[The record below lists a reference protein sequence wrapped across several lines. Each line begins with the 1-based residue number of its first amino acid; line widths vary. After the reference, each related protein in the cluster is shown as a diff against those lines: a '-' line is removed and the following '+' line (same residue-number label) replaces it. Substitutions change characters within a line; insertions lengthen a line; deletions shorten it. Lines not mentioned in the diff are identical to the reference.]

1 MPNFNRH
8 DLPPR
13 HGGKWYN
20 AAMTRKDFFI
30 GSLAATAAA
39 GLKAAA
45 PEPAGK
51 IQGFDEPFESK
62 TDGPWRPFSDRKVR
76 VGIAG
81 YGACAFG
88 AAFFFQDHPNVDVV
102 AATDL
107 DPERCAKLA
116 QIVRAKRTWPSA
128 EEMIDKEGT
137 NMDAVFIAT
146 DAASHADLV
155 LRALDRGYHVCSAVP
170 ALLGERQL
178 DRAPK
183 LVEAV
188 KKSGRVYAL
197 FETTAFRPQTFAMRR
212 IYEAGGFGQ
221 MVYTEGEY
229 FHLSVGK
236 GSVGSYKGW
245 RIGLPPQYYPTH
257 SNGFY
262 TCVTHGHFTEVTC
275 VGTPDDNP
283 IYKERKNPYGNPF
296 RSEVAFFKTS
306 DGGSARMTVAWGL
319 PGYHGELGRCFGTK
333 GCFRNDRYA
342 GDNALVKDLKIIRTG
357 LPPGMKN
364 SGHHGGSH
372 PYLTD
377 DFLRAILVPG
387 HKACVDVATAL
398 NTTVSG
404 VYAHLSAMKGGETLK
419 VPVFSL

>member
-1 MPNFNRH
+1 MQI
-8 DLPPR
+8 
-13 HGGKWYN
+13 
-20 AAMTRKDFFI
+20 TRKDFFV
-30 GSLAATAAA
+30 GSLAATAALGA
-39 GLKAAA
+39 RAAA
-45 PEPAGK
+45 PNPVGK
-51 IQGFDEPFESK
+51 IQGFDESFESK
-62 TDGPWRPFSDRKVR
+62 TDGPWEPFSDKKVR

-81 YGACAFG
+81 YGVCTFG
-88 AAFFFQDHPNVDVV
+88 AVFFFQDHPNVEVV

-107 DPERCAKLA
+107 DPERCKKLA
-116 QIVRAKRTWPSA
+116 EVVHAKRTYPSA
-128 EEMIDKEGT
+128 EEMIDKEGK

-183 LVEAV
+183 MVEAV
-188 KKSGRVYAL
+188 KKSGLVYAL
-197 FETTAFRPQTFAMRR
+197 FETTAFRPQAIAMRR

-221 MVYTEGEY
+221 LACTEGEY
-229 FHLSVGK
+229 FHHSDPNWK
-236 GSVGSYKGW
+236 SIGSYNGDPNWKSIGSYKGW
-245 RIGLPPQYYPTH
+245 RVGLPPQYYPTH

-262 TCVTHGHFTEVTC
+262 TCVTHGHFTEVSC
-275 VGTPDDNP
+275 VGTTSDHPV
-283 IYKERKNPYGNPF
+283 YKERKNPYGNPF
-296 RSEVAFFKTS
+296 HSEVAFFKTS
-306 DGGSARMTVAWGL
+306 EGGSARMTVAWGL

-342 GDNALVKDLKIIRTG
+342 GDNSLIKDLKLIRTG

-364 SGHHGGSH
+364 NGHHGGSH

-387 HKACVDVATAL
+387 HKVCVDVATAL

-404 VYAHLSAMKGGETLK
+404 VYAHLSALKGGETLK
-419 VPVFSL
+419 VPEFSA

>member
-1 MPNFNRH
+1 M
-8 DLPPR
+8 DIS
-13 HGGKWYN
+13 
-20 AAMTRKDFFI
+20 RKNFFI
-30 GSLAATAAA
+30 GSAALVAAA

-45 PEPAGK
+45 PTSVGK
-51 IQGFDEPFESK
+51 LQGFDETVEGK
-62 TDGPWRPFSDRKVR
+62 TDGPWQPFSDKKVR

-81 YGACAFG
+81 YGVCTFG
-88 AAFFFQDHPNVDVV
+88 AMFFFQDHPNVEVV

-107 DPERCAKLA
+107 DPERCARLA
-116 QIVRAKRTWPSA
+116 QVVGAKRTYPSA
-128 EEMIDKEGT
+128 EEMIDKEGK

-183 LVEAV
+183 MIEAV
-188 KKSGRVYAL
+188 KKSGGLVYAL
-197 FETTAFRPQTFAMRR
+197 FETTAFRPQAIAMRR
-212 IYEAGGFGQ
+212 IYEAGGFGRLA
-221 MVYTEGEY
+221 YTEGEY
-229 FHLSVGK
+229 FHHSVGK
-236 GSVGSYKGW
+236 GSIGSYKGW

-275 VGTPDDNP
+275 VGTPDENP

-296 RSEVAFFKTS
+296 SSEVAFFKTS

-319 PGYHGELGRCFGTK
+319 PGYSGELGRCFGTL
-333 GCFRNDRYA
+333 GCFRDDRFA
-342 GDNALVKDLKIIRTG
+342 GNYSIVKNLKLVRAG

-364 SGHHGGSH
+364 NGHHGGSH

-387 HKACVDVATAL
+387 HKICVDVATAL

-404 VYAHLSAMKGGETLK
+404 VYAHISAMKGGETLK
-419 VPVFSL
+419 IPVFSLS

>member
-1 MPNFNRH
+1 M
-8 DLPPR
+8 DI
-13 HGGKWYN
+13 
-20 AAMTRKDFFI
+20 TRRNFFI
-30 GSLAATAAA
+30 GSTAAFAAA
-39 GLKAAA
+39 GLLAAEKDA
-45 PEPAGK
+45 TAG
-51 IQGFDEPFESK
+51 IQGFDESDEGR
-62 TDGPWRPFSDRKVR
+62 TDGPWQPFSDAKVR

-81 YGACAFG
+81 YGACCFG
-88 AAFFFQDHPNVDVV
+88 AVFFFQDHPNVEVV

-107 DPERCAKLA
+107 DPERCRKLA
-116 QIVRAKRTWPSA
+116 QIVGAKRTYPSA
-128 EEMIDKEGT
+128 EEMIDREGR

-155 LRALDRGYHVCSAVP
+155 MRALDRGYHVASAVP

-183 LVEAV
+183 LIEAV
-188 KKSGRVYAL
+188 RKSGRVYAL
-197 FETTAFRPQTFAMRR
+197 FETTAFRPQCIAMRR
-212 IYEAGGFGQ
+212 IYEAGGFGRL
-221 MVYTEGEY
+221 VYTEGEY

-236 GSVGSYKGW
+236 GSVGSYNGW
-245 RIGLPPQYYPTH
+245 RVGLPPQYYPTH

-262 TCVTHGHFTEVTC
+262 TCATHGHFTEVTC
-275 VGTPDDNP
+275 VGAPDADNP
-283 IYKERKNPYGNPF
+283 IYAERRNPYGNPF

-319 PGYHGELGRCFGTK
+319 PGYSGELGRCFGTK
-333 GCFRNDRYA
+333 GCFRNDRFA
-342 GDNALVKDLKIIRTG
+342 GDTAIVKNLKLVRTG

-364 SGHHGGSH
+364 NGHHGGSH

-387 HKACVDVATAL
+387 HKVCVDVATAL
-398 NTTVSG
+398 NTTVAG

-419 VPVFSL
+419 IPVFSL

>member
-1 MPNFNRH
+1 M
-8 DLPPR
+8 
-13 HGGKWYN
+13 KI
-20 AAMTRKDFFI
+20 TRKDFFA
-30 GSLAATAAA
+30 GTLATTVLGAGAA
-39 GLKAAA
+39 LPK
-45 PEPAGK
+45 PVGK
-51 IQGFDEPFESK
+51 IQGFDEALETK
-62 TDGPWRPFSDRKVR
+62 TDGSWQPFSDQKVR

-81 YGACAFG
+81 YGACSFG
-88 AAFFFQDHPNVDVV
+88 AQFFFQNHPNVEVV

-107 DPERCAKLA
+107 DPERCKKLA
-116 QIVRAKRTWPSA
+116 QIVHAKRTYPSA
-128 EEMIDKEGT
+128 EEMIDKEGK

-155 LRALDRGYHVCSAVP
+155 LRALDRGYHVASAVP

-183 LVEAV
+183 MIEAV
-188 KKSGRVYAL
+188 KRSGLVYAL
-197 FETTAFRPQTFAMRR
+197 FETTAFRPQAIAMRR

-275 VGTPDDNP
+275 VGTSDDSP
-283 IYKERKNPYGNPF
+283 IYKERQNPYGNPF

-319 PGYHGELGRCFGTK
+319 PGYHGETGRCFGTK
-333 GCFRNDRYA
+333 GCYRNDRYA
-342 GDNALVKDLKIIRTG
+342 GDEALVKNLKLVRTG
-357 LPPGMKN
+357 LPPGMVN
-364 SGHHGGSH
+364 NGHHGGSH

-387 HKACVDVATAL
+387 HKVCVDVATAL
-398 NTTVSG
+398 NTTVAG

-419 VPVFSL
+419 LPVFAL

>member
-1 MPNFNRH
+1 M
-8 DLPPR
+8 DVS
-13 HGGKWYN
+13 
-20 AAMTRKDFFI
+20 RKGFI
-30 GSLAATAAA
+30 AGTLAVATAAA
-39 GLKAAA
+39 HAAA
-45 PEPAGK
+45 PKPVAK
-51 IQGFDEPFESK
+51 IQGFDEAIETK
-62 TDGPWRPFSDRKVR
+62 TDGPWQPFSDKKVR

-81 YGACAFG
+81 YGACSFG
-88 AAFFFQDHPNVDVV
+88 AQFFFQSHPNVEVV

-107 DPERCAKLA
+107 DPERC
-116 QIVRAKRTWPSA
+116 
-128 EEMIDKEGT
+128 
-137 NMDAVFIAT
+137 DAVFIAT

-155 LRALDRGYHVCSAVP
+155 LRALDRGYHVASAVP

-183 LVEAV
+183 LIEAV
-188 KKSGRVYAL
+188 KRSGLVYAL
-197 FETTAFRPQTFAMRR
+197 FETTAFRPQAIAMRR
-212 IYEAGGFGQ
+212 IYEAGGFGR

-275 VGTPDDNP
+275 VGTTDDSP
-283 IYKERKNPYGNPF
+283 IYKERQNPYGNPF

-333 GCFRNDRYA
+333 GCYRNDRYA
-342 GDNALVKDLKIIRTG
+342 GDEALVKNVKQVRTG
-357 LPPGMKN
+357 LPPGMVN
-364 SGHHGGSH
+364 NGHHGGSH

-377 DFLRAILVPG
+377 DFLRTILVPG
-387 HKACVDVATAL
+387 HKVCVDVATAL
-398 NTTVSG
+398 NTTVAG
-404 VYAHLSAMKGGETLK
+404 VYAHMSAMKGGEALK
-419 VPVFSL
+419 IPVFAL

>member
-1 MPNFNRH
+1 MKDSIAISPV
-8 DLPPR
+8 P
-13 HGGKWYN
+13 
-20 AAMTRKDFFI
+20 AAGISRKGFFA
-30 GSLAATAAA
+30 GAFAAAATVGAHAATQPSA
-39 GLKAAA
+39 S
-45 PEPAGK
+45 K
-51 IQGFDEPFESK
+51 IQGFDEQFETK
-62 TDGPWRPFSDRKVR
+62 TEGSWEPFSDRKVR

-81 YGACAFG
+81 YGACRFG
-88 AAFFFQDHPNVDVV
+88 AMFFFQDHPNVEVV

-107 DPERCAKLA
+107 DPERCQKLA
-116 QIVRAKRTWPSA
+116 KIVGAKRTYPSA
-128 EEMIDKEGT
+128 EEMIDKEGG

-155 LRALDRGYHVCSAVP
+155 IRALDRGYHVASAVP

-197 FETTAFRPQTFAMRR
+197 FETTAFRPQAVAMRR

-221 MVYTEGEY
+221 MAYTEGEY
-229 FHLSVGK
+229 FHLSLGK

-275 VGTPDDNP
+275 VGIADEAPV
-283 IYKERKNPYGNPF
+283 YKERKNPYGNPF
-296 RSEVAFFKTS
+296 RSEIAFFKTS

-342 GDNALVKDLKIIRTG
+342 GDNSLIKDVKITREG
-357 LPPGMKN
+357 LPPGMVN

-387 HKACVDVATAL
+387 HKVCVDIATAL

-404 VYAHLSAMKGGETLK
+404 VYAHMSAMKGGETLK
-419 VPVFSL
+419 LPVFA

>member
-1 MPNFNRH
+1 M
-8 DLPPR
+8 DIS
-13 HGGKWYN
+13 
-20 AAMTRKDFFI
+20 RKHFFI
-30 GSLAATAAA
+30 GSAAVFAAS

-45 PEPAGK
+45 PNPVGK
-51 IQGFDEPFESK
+51 IQGFDESNEAK
-62 TDGPWRPFSDRKVR
+62 TDGPWEPFSDKKVR

-81 YGACAFG
+81 YGVCTFG
-88 AAFFFQDHPNVDVV
+88 AQFSFQDHPNVEVV

-107 DPERCAKLA
+107 DPERCKKLA
-116 QIVRAKRTWPSA
+116 EVVHAKRTYPSA
-128 EEMIDKEGT
+128 EEMIDKEGK

-183 LVEAV
+183 MIEAV

-197 FETTAFRPQTFAMRR
+197 FETTAFRPQAIAMRR

-221 MVYTEGEY
+221 LAYTEGEY
-229 FHLSVGK
+229 FHHSDPNWK
-236 GSVGSYKGW
+236 SIGSYKGW
-245 RIGLPPQYYPTH
+245 RVGLPPQYYPTH

-262 TCVTHGHFTEVTC
+262 TCVTHGHFTEVSC
-275 VGTPDDNP
+275 VGTTSDHP
-283 IYKERKNPYGNPF
+283 IYKERKNSYGNPF
-296 RSEVAFFKTS
+296 HSEVAFFKTS
-306 DGGSARMTVAWGL
+306 DGGTARMTVAWGL
-319 PGYHGELGRCFGTK
+319 PGYHGELGRCFGTR
-333 GCFRNDRYA
+333 GCFRNDRFA
-342 GDNALVKDLKIIRTG
+342 GDNSIVKNLKLIRAG
-357 LPPGMKN
+357 LPPGVKN
-364 SGHHGGSH
+364 NGHHGGSH

-387 HKACVDVATAL
+387 HKVCVDVATAL

-404 VYAHLSAMKGGETLK
+404 VYAHLSALKGGETLK
-419 VPVFSL
+419 VPVFSF

>member
-1 MPNFNRH
+1 M
-8 DLPPR
+8 
-13 HGGKWYN
+13 KI
-20 AAMTRKDFFI
+20 TRKDFFA
-30 GSLAATAAA
+30 GTLATTVLGAGAA
-39 GLKAAA
+39 LPK
-45 PEPAGK
+45 PVGK
-51 IQGFDEPFESK
+51 IQGFDETLETK
-62 TDGPWRPFSDRKVR
+62 MDGPWQPFSDKKVR

-81 YGACAFG
+81 YGACSFG
-88 AAFFFQDHPNVDVV
+88 AQFFFQDHPNVEVV

-107 DPERCAKLA
+107 DPERCKKLA
-116 QIVRAKRTWPSA
+116 QIVHAKRTYPSA
-128 EEMIDKEGT
+128 EEMIDKEGKD
-137 NMDAVFIAT
+137 MDAVFIAT

-155 LRALDRGYHVCSAVP
+155 LRALDRGYHVASAVP

-178 DRAPK
+178 DRAPQ
-183 LVEAV
+183 LIEAV

-197 FETTAFRPQTFAMRR
+197 FETTAFRPQAIAMRR

-275 VGTPDDNP
+275 VGTTDDSP
-283 IYKERKNPYGNPF
+283 IYKERQNPYGNPF
-296 RSEVAFFKTS
+296 RSEVAFLKTS

-319 PGYHGELGRCFGTK
+319 PGYHGETGRCFGTK
-333 GCFRNDRYA
+333 GCYRNDRYA
-342 GDNALVKDLKIIRTG
+342 GDEALVKNVKQVRTG
-357 LPPGMKN
+357 LPPGMVN
-364 SGHHGGSH
+364 NGHHGGSH

-387 HKACVDVATAL
+387 HKVCVDVATAL
-398 NTTVSG
+398 NTTVAG

-419 VPVFSL
+419 LPVFAL

>member
-1 MPNFNRH
+1 MNIS
-8 DLPPR
+8 
-13 HGGKWYN
+13 
-20 AAMTRKDFFI
+20 RKSFFF
-30 GSLAATAAA
+30 GSAAATAAI
-39 GLKAAA
+39 GLKAMAQA
-45 PEPAGK
+45 PTGK
-51 IQGFDEPFESK
+51 IQGFDESIETK
-62 TDGPWRPFSDRKVR
+62 TDGPWQPFSDKKVR

-81 YGACAFG
+81 YGVCMFG
-88 AAFFFQDHPNVDVV
+88 AAFSFQDHPNVEVV

-116 QIVRAKRTWPSA
+116 QIVHAKRTYPSA
-128 EEMIDKEGT
+128 EEMIDKEGR

-188 KKSGRVYAL
+188 KKSGGLVYAL
-197 FETTAFRPQTFAMRR
+197 FETTAFRPQAIAMRR

-221 MVYTEGEY
+221 LAYTEGEY
-229 FHLSVGK
+229 FHYSVGT
-236 GSVGSYKGW
+236 GSIGSYKGW

-262 TCVTHGHFTEVTC
+262 TCVTHGHFTEVAC
-275 VGTPDDNP
+275 IGTPADDIP
-283 IYKERKNPYGNPF
+283 IYGERKNPYGNPF

-319 PGYHGELGRCFGTK
+319 PGYGGELGRCFGTK
-333 GCFRNDRYA
+333 GCYRNDRFA
-342 GDNALVKDLKIIRTG
+342 GDGSIAGKLKLVRAG
-357 LPPGMKN
+357 LPPGMTN
-364 SGHHGGSH
+364 NGHHGGSH

-387 HKACVDVATAL
+387 HKVCVDVATAL

-404 VYAHLSAMKGGETLK
+404 VYAHMSAMKGGETLK
-419 VPVFSL
+419 LPVFA

>member
-1 MPNFNRH
+1 M
-8 DLPPR
+8 DI
-13 HGGKWYN
+13 
-20 AAMTRKDFFI
+20 TRKDFFI
-30 GSLAATAAA
+30 GSLAAAAA
-39 GLKAAA
+39 LGARAAA
-45 PEPAGK
+45 QNPAGT
-51 IQGFDEPFESK
+51 IQGFDESLETK
-62 TDGPWRPFSDRKVR
+62 TDGPWQPFSDKKVR

-81 YGACAFG
+81 YGACSFG
-88 AAFFFQDHPNVDVV
+88 AAFSFQDHPNVEVV

-107 DPERCAKLA
+107 DPARCAKLA
-116 QIVRAKRTWPSA
+116 RIVHARRTWPSA
-128 EEMIDKEGT
+128 EEMIDKEGK

-178 DRAPK
+178 DRAPRM
-183 LVEAV
+183 VEAV
-188 KKSGRVYAL
+188 KKSGGLVYAL
-197 FETTAFRPQTFAMRR
+197 FETTAFRPQCIAMRR
-212 IYEAGGFGQ
+212 IYEAGGFGK
-221 MVYTEGEY
+221 MAYTEGEY

-236 GSVGSYKGW
+236 GSVGSYNGW
-245 RIGLPPQYYPTH
+245 RVGLPPQYYPTH

-262 TCVTHGHFTEVTC
+262 TCTTHGHFTEVTC

-319 PGYHGELGRCFGTK
+319 PGYHGELGRCFGTM

-342 GDNALVKDLKIIRTG
+342 GDNAIVKDLKLVRNG
-357 LPPGMKN
+357 LPPGMAN
-364 SGHHGGSH
+364 NGHHGGSH

-387 HKACVDVATAL
+387 HKVCVDVATAL

-404 VYAHLSAMKGGETLK
+404 VYAHLSAMRGGETLK
-419 VPVFSL
+419 IPVFSL